1 MISRSQ
7 KVQTNRPNHRLSL
20 WTAFIVACVFIW
32 LPTTHAFANNALTNH
47 PSAYIALHA
56 DDPINWHLWGPE
68 ALQLAQE
75 QQKPLFISSGYFAC
89 HWCHVMHQENY
100 KDGLVAELLNQHF
113 ISVKIDRELLPDLD
127 DYLLNRLRAATGAA
141 GWPLHGI
148 LTPEGHLFSGFV
160 YQPRDTLLQTL
171 LLLNQWWREDTEH
184 IRTLSRPAT
193 QANEALMSRQ
203 TLLES
208 LNDQLPD
215 LLDTFEGGINQT
227 QKFPHSPLL
236 LSLLKKGA
244 EDLDEWLEITLEQM
258 QQEHLRDHVHQGFFR
273 YTVDPN
279 WQEPHFEK
287 MLYDNAQLA
296 ELFFIA
302 GQRFQRDDFIATANE
317 TLAYVER
324 ELFSPITGLA
334 KSSQSAIDEQGIDGG
349 RYIWSRTQLAETLT
363 AEQFAIANQAWQL
376 DGPAP
381 FETGWL
387 PKPIAA
393 PEWPAIREALA
404 HRPAITD
411 DKQLLSWNGLLI
423 RSYLHGFLA
432 SENPTYYHRM
442 ISLADRLQQLLQLP
456 QPPRALNNQGQL
468 VEYATLED
476 FAYTISALDDM
487 AYYLDDDYWL
497 EQAKTLRA
505 RAQQLF
511 FINSQWHTS
520 TQALLPGQSRYFDLI
535 DLATPSSTAIMRC
548 AEPQIAYSNDFQP
561 WQYAS
566 YLRYRCD

>member
-7 KVQTNRPNHRLSL
+7 KVQTNRPNHRSL
-20 WTAFIVACVFIW
+20 WAALIAACAFIW
-32 LPTTHAFANNALTNH
+32 LSATHVFANNALTNH

-68 ALQLAQE
+68 AIQLAQE

-148 LTPEGHLFSGFV
+148 LTPEGQLFSGFV

-171 LLLNQWWREDTEH
+171 LHLSHWWREDAER
-184 IRTLSRPAT
+184 IRALSRPAT

-203 TLLES
+203 ALLER

-236 LSLLKKGA
+236 LSLLKRGTD
-244 EDLDEWLEITLEQM
+244 DLDEWLEITLEQM

-349 RYIWSRTQLAETLT
+349 RYIWSRSQLAETLT

-393 PEWPAIREALA
+393 PEWSAISEALA

-432 SENPTYYHRM
+432 TENPTYYHRM

-487 AYYLDDDYWL
+487 AHYLDDAYWS

-548 AEPQIAYSNDFQP
+548 AESQIAYSNDFQP